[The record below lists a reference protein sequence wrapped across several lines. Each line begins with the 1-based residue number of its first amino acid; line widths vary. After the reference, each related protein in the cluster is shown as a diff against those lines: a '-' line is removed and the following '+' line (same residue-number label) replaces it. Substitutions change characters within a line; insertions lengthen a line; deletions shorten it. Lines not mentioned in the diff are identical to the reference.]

1 MDNGPTTPARPTPP
15 PPDLPRYTPPL
26 PSLAIPPAAPP
37 PAIPPAQQAAK
48 LQIRVAPESAI
59 DLTPDGALAPFNT
72 RVIAAVIDLV
82 LAGGLCIAAWMVLPG
97 FCGAS
102 MPWLVGLAYLVTRDS
117 LPMLG
122 GQSVGKKAMKLQAV
136 TLDGK
141 SLIGNWES
149 ALIRNA
155 VLAIPLFP
163 LVELVVLLIRKDK
176 PEHDRRLGD
185 EWAKTQVI
193 LAPDPTPAG

>member
-1 MDNGPTTPARPTPP
+1 MNEEPIPSVPPVVPT
-15 PPDLPRYTPPL
+15 PDLP
-26 PSLAIPPAAPP
+26 APPAAPAEDASVKLVTSGSASP
-37 PAIPPAQQAAK
+37 GAPQAGNFAPLGTRIVAALIDVMVAIG
-48 LQIRVAPESAI
+48 LQI
-59 DLTPDGALAPFNT
+59 
-72 RVIAAVIDLV
+72 VISWILPHFAAR
-82 LAGGLCIAAWMVLPG
+82 IA
-97 FCGAS
+97 
-102 MPWLVGLAYLVTRDS
+102 WLVGLAYLVTRDS
-117 LPMLG
+117 LPFLG